1 MLTPKLLI
9 QGYAAL
15 RLKSSLH
22 KFYGHHNLVDR
33 YEILISQMPIFDWT
47 VYMNN
52 TQEQEFTPGYM
63 VGSALL
69 VLLVFCVVLLFVFSF

>member
-1 MLTPKLLI
+1 MLTRKLLI

-33 YEILISQMPIFDWT
+33 YEILISQMPRFDLT
-47 VYMNN
+47 VHMSN
-52 TQEQEFTPGYM
+52 TAG
-63 VGSALL
+63 V
-69 VLLVFCVVLLFVFSF
+69 